1 MCKSRV
7 SSGPLSVARTG
18 DRHPAGIRIRPA
30 AFPEDAELVRGLFR
44 EYADG
49 LGIDLCFQGFE
60 AELAGLPGNYAGPA
74 GCVLLAWAG
83 AEPVGCVALRPVD
96 AERAEMKRLYLRPA
110 ARGLGV
116 GRQLVE
122 RICDRAR
129 ASGYRW
135 VCLDTLPSM
144 AAAAKLYRSM
154 GFEPIE
160 PYVFNPIPGV
170 MFTGY
175 KCA

>member
-1 MCKSRV
+1 MSVSR
-7 SSGPLSVARTG
+7 TD
-18 DRHPAGIRIRPA
+18 DRRPAGLRIRLA
-30 AFPEDAELVRGLFR
+30 RFPEDAELVRALFR

-60 AELAGLPGNYAGPA
+60 DELASLPGKYAAPG

-83 AEPVGCVALRPVD
+83 SEPVGCVALRPVD

-122 RICDRAR
+122 RICERAR
-129 ASGYRW
+129 GAGYRW
-135 VCLDTLPSM
+135 VCLDTLPGM
-144 AAAAKLYRSM
+144 RAAARLYRSM
-154 GFEPIE
+154 GFVAIE
-160 PYVFNPIPGV
+160 PYVFNPIPGA
-170 MFTGY
+170 MFMGL